1 MDLAERH
8 LKALDYL
15 FKNDNQLIK
24 LNLGTGCGYSV
35 LDLIK
40 TFEKVNS
47 VRVPFEISERREG
60 DVLKLVANN
69 EKAVKTIDWFPN
81 RSLEEMCR
89 DGWNWKIMNPMGFQN
104 N

>member
-1 MDLAERH
+1 MYKRLYSCHGSCGRQ
-8 LKALDYL
+8 
-15 FKNDNQLIK
+15 FIK
-24 LNLGTGCGYSV
+24 LNLGTGFGYSV

-47 VRVPFEISERREG
+47 VKVPFEISKRREG
-60 DVLKLVANN
+60 DLFKVVANN
-69 EKAVKTIDWFPN
+69 EKAVKTIDWFPI